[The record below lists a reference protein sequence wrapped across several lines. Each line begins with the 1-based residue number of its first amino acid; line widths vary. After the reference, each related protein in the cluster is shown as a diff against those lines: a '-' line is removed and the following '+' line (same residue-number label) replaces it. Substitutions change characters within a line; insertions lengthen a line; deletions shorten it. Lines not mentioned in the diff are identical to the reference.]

1 MWGGRTTLA
10 DRPRSEDV
18 TDQQS
23 SNSEPRRLAD
33 GGTTPAATAGVVGD
47 LLARD
52 RRSPDPALHAVG
64 RDRTYSYFDLCNT
77 AAKAGNVLRHVG
89 VRPGDTVAVEPRRD
103 PETALTALGAWLIG
117 ARVTPRVAATVAETD
132 LSPRALVVH
141 ADAERAVTAPPGTS
155 LVVFGGEPT
164 TGGATHWETEVW
176 SENPAAPPA
185 PTGAD
190 DPARGDGTTHRP
202 LLDLA
207 TATQETGELDAR
219 TAVVAA
225 GDPASARA
233 RAAGLL
239 APLAAGG
246 TSVCLDGTAPP
257 APDEP
262 AGAENKPAVDETD
275 VTAAVAAAREIDS
288 VERVVV
294 AGDDGDIARGG
305 ADGWVD
311 LGALS
316 PES

>member
-1 MWGGRTTLA
+1 M
-10 DRPRSEDV
+10 

-23 SNSEPRRLAD
+23 PHSEPRRLAD
-33 GGTTPAATAGVVGD
+33 GGTTPAETAGVVGD

-132 LSPRALVVH
+132 LSPRALAVH

-190 DPARGDGTTHRP
+190 DPARGDGTTHRR

-207 TATQETGELDAR
+207 TATRETGELDAR

-239 APLAAGG
+239 APLAVGG

-262 AGAENKPAVDETD
+262 AGAENRPAVDETD
-275 VTAAVAAAREIDS
+275 VIAAVAAAREVDG

-294 AGDDGDIARGG
+294 AGGADQYG

-311 LGALS
+311 LGALPS
-316 PES
+316 ES

>member
-1 MWGGRTTLA
+1 
-10 DRPRSEDV
+10 V

-23 SNSEPRRLAD
+23 PHSEPRRLAD
-33 GGTTPAATAGVVGD
+33 GGTTPVETAGVVGD

-132 LSPRALVVH
+132 LSPRTLVVH

-190 DPARGDGTTHRP
+190 DPARGDGTTHRR

-207 TATQETGELDAR
+207 TATRETGELDAR

-239 APLAAGG
+239 APLAVGG

-262 AGAENKPAVDETD
+262 AGAENRPAVDETD
-275 VTAAVAAAREIDS
+275 VTAAVAAAREVDG

-294 AGDDGDIARGG
+294 AGGADQYG

-311 LGALS
+311 LGALP